1 MPSQRWLGL
10 GLLAVVLVSASW
22 VTAQPPRKEEEE
34 EPKEKARPAVP
45 VPVAEPDKKDAPPAI
60 ADAVD
65 PDVGTFKEELGK
77 ATSLDAK
84 AMFRALSLPYDRLDS
99 TFRTGTTFYVELL
112 QSRDLP
118 EEEFEVRVLDAS
130 KKNSV
135 AKKLSTGSGFN
146 YTPFELIVVE
156 QVDSFLAKTES
167 TMDRSDQLEY
177 AARAVAAGL
186 RWHLVAVNNN
196 KRVGKAWE
204 TVASQLKFR
213 LRDLMRKRFEY
224 LLDVKRYER
233 ADEVGLKMLSRF
245 PNDNEILLDVYH
257 LQLKQ
262 TELKTKGTDADLIK
276 LRESLLLYE
285 RLSGKKNEGLIKT
298 VRARLRSR
306 AKALLDEA
314 RADGRQQRSAAALS
328 KLRMAETL
336 DPDLPGIEDARA
348 GLKGTVLYVGVSK
361 LPERMSP
368 ATATTDAERWAV
380 ELMFEGLLQTVPDPE
395 VIRYRPALAESLPG
409 VMPLGRSFTL
419 PRNLRWARDD
429 AGQLDARDVQATL
442 EMLREHRDR
451 WYSEGVE
458 VFQAIDRVNDNFR
471 LRLAYDRGVLEPLG
485 RATFKVLPAHYL
497 RDRGK
502 SAEDADFAKSPFGS
516 GPFRY
521 EGREREGAV
530 DNPRECAVFRTNPYY
545 GQRPGKFG
553 LPWIREIRMYVPSQS
568 TLSRDVP
575 AGQLHLF
582 PDPPGDLIP
591 RFRNDA
597 ALKDIMRVQTAA
609 TNRRIHILAINHKNA
624 DLQNDKVRQGLSA
637 AINRDAILTEVFRS
651 GNKDEKIHEALAGP
665 FPVKSWATPQAARE
679 VILYKPGAGGLF
691 TEALTGG
698 RKIKLSLLFDA
709 EDPKNALVCQRIK
722 AQVEEASANKDG
734 KPLVQIEPQGATT
747 EKFREKLYQEHGYDL
762 ALTTFDYRDDLYSLA
777 GLLDPEATGRDAR
790 NFLNYMA
797 SGTNPGEA
805 DRRLRR
811 KIDEV
816 RKHRDFTVKV
826 QSLTWDIH
834 TLFNLRVPFV
844 PLWQLD
850 RFIVVHKDVKLH
862 IESPNVE
869 VKAEQLDPAV
879 LFTGVEMWRLE

>member
-22 VTAQPPRKEEEE
+22 VTAQSPRKEEEE
-34 EPKEKARPAVP
+34 DPKEKARPAVP
-45 VPVAEPDKKDAPPAI
+45 VPVAEPDKKDAPPPT

-65 PDVGTFKEELGK
+65 PDVGTFKEELAK
-77 ATSLDAK
+77 ATNLDAK
-84 AMFRALSLPYDRLDS
+84 AMFRALSIPYDRLDS
-99 TFRTGTTFYVELL
+99 TFRTGTTFRVELL
-112 QSRDLP
+112 QARDLP

-130 KKNSV
+130 LKQSV
-135 AKKLSTGSGFN
+135 PKKLSTGSGFN
-146 YTPFELIVVE
+146 YTPFELIVLE
-156 QVDSFLAKTES
+156 QVDSFLAKTE

-213 LRDLMRKRFEY
+213 IRDLMRKRFEY

-262 TELKTKGTDADLIK
+262 TDLKTKGTDADLIK

-298 VRARLRSR
+298 VRTRLRSR

-314 RADGRQQRSAAALS
+314 REDGRQKRSAAALA

-336 DPDLPGIEDARA
+336 DPDLPGIEDVRT

-361 LPERMSP
+361 LPEKMSP
-368 ATATTDAERWAV
+368 ATATTDSERWAV
-380 ELMFEGLLQTVPDPE
+380 ELMFEGLLQTIPDPE

-429 AGQLDARDVQATL
+429 AGPLDARDVQATL
-442 EMLREHRDR
+442 EFLREPANRNR
-451 WYSEGVE
+451 WCSDGLD
-458 VFQAIDRVNDNFR
+458 VFQSIDRVDDPFR

-485 RATFKVLPAHYL
+485 RATFKVLPARYL
-497 RDRGK
+497 RDQGK
-502 SAEDADFAKSPFGS
+502 SADDADFAKAPFGS
-516 GPFRY
+516 GAFRY

-530 DNPRECAVFRTNPYY
+530 DNPRECAVFRANPYY

-568 TLSRDVP
+568 TLARDVP

-582 PDPPGDLIP
+582 PEPPGDLIP
-591 RFRNDA
+591 RFRNDP

-609 TNRRIHILAINHKNA
+609 TNRRIHMLAINHKNS

-637 AINRDAILTEVFRS
+637 AINRDAILTEVFRV
-651 GNKDEKIHEALAGP
+651 GKDEKAHEALTGP
-665 FPVKSWATPQAARE
+665 FPVRSWATPQAARD

-698 RKIKLSLLFDA
+698 RKIKFALLFDA

-722 AQVEEASANKDG
+722 AQVEEASTNKDG
-734 KPLVQIEPQGATT
+734 KPLVQIELQGATT

-790 NFLNYMA
+790 NFLNYLA

-816 RKHRDFTVKV
+816 RKHRDFTAKV
-826 QSLTWDIH
+826 RDLTWDIH
-834 TLFNLRVPFV
+834 TLANQRVPFV
-844 PLWQLD
+844 PLWQLE

-862 IESPNVE
+862 IENPNVE